1 MNKLSISSNTRHEIS
16 LNQTYCDSHES
27 EDEDLILRK
36 CIESAI
42 NLYNSNK
49 WAKEQSPKTLQTNQN
64 VWPNFCDEIKVQ
76 RNKSRNDDQNKRF
89 FGRQTHFELLE
100 CNSFLS

>member
-49 WAKEQSPKTLQTNQN
+49 
-64 VWPNFCDEIKVQ
+64 
-76 RNKSRNDDQNKRF
+76 
-89 FGRQTHFELLE
+89 
-100 CNSFLS
+100 